1 MRKRLIAAPLLCG
14 ALLSLAACGDYSIP
28 DSTPP
33 LSQSADANPF
43 EAAEDESGFL
53 ATLTHGAASPDF
65 SESGER
71 LPFAYDG
78 GEFQLAYQYS
88 VTGKLDAVGFLLFLD
103 GKPQPYKVNDTAAEY
118 EYCHSFAAGEE
129 GKDQD
134 FSFLFEPVTGSAGDT
149 LTLTVVSITNPDFQ
163 PDMESTSG
171 YGWYHKCLEYRT
183 QLQFNESAS
192 PDIPF
197 QAKATDAFSNV
208 NIQEE
213 KITSAYIVET
223 LRQNGW
229 DGVTMDNLNQD
240 VYYTADFNDHI
251 VFDNFCLS
259 DSDEVAFRYTIC
271 GIPGVEYDLSF
282 FIDHQPVCL
291 DNGLSYHV
299 ALSKGNRWVFE
310 IAFDASKMDSFQTFY
325 VMAVPKNSGNDV
337 LLVLKS
343 SSILLYKENEQ

>member
-1 MRKRLIAAPLLCG
+1 MRQRLIAVPLMCS
-14 ALLSLAACGDYSIP
+14 ALLSLTACRNYAIP

-33 LSQSADANPF
+33 SQSAAANPF
-43 EAAEDESGFL
+43 EDEAGFL
-53 ATLTHGAASPDF
+53 AALTHGSASPDF
-65 SESGER
+65 SESGEH
-71 LPFAYDG
+71 LPFSYDG

-103 GKPQPYKVNDTAAEY
+103 GKPQPYKVNDTTAEY
-118 EYCHSFAAGEE
+118 EYCHSFPAKE
-129 GKDQD
+129 DQS
-134 FSFLFEPVTGSAGDT
+134 FSFLFEPVTGSTGDT
-149 LTLTVVSITNPDFQ
+149 LALTVVSITNPDFQ
-163 PDMESTSG
+163 PDMESTSS

-183 QLQFNESAS
+183 QLQFNKSAS

-208 NIQEE
+208 TIQEE
-213 KITSAYIVET
+213 KITSAYIEKT

-229 DGVTMDNLNQD
+229 DSVTMDDLNQR
-240 VYYTADFNDHI
+240 VYYTADFNGSI
-251 VFDNFCLS
+251 VFDNLCLS

-325 VMAVPKNSGNDV
+325 VMAVPKNSSNDV
-337 LLVLKS
+337 LPVLKS
-343 SSILLYKENEQ
+343 NSILLYKENEQ

>member
-1 MRKRLIAAPLLCG
+1 MRQRLIAVPLMCS
-14 ALLSLAACGDYSIP
+14 ALLSLTACRNYAIP

-33 LSQSADANPF
+33 SQYAAANPF
-43 EAAEDESGFL
+43 EDEAGFL
-53 ATLTHGAASPDF
+53 AALTHGSASPDF
-65 SESGER
+65 SESGEH
-71 LPFAYDG
+71 LPFSYDG

-103 GKPQPYKVNDTAAEY
+103 GKPQPYKVNDTTAEY
-118 EYCHSFAAGEE
+118 EYCHSFPAKE
-129 GKDQD
+129 DQS

-149 LTLTVVSITNPDFQ
+149 LALTVVSITNPDFQ
-163 PDMESTSG
+163 PDMESTSS

-183 QLQFNESAS
+183 QLQFNKSAS

-208 NIQEE
+208 TIQEE
-213 KITSAYIVET
+213 KITSAYIEKT

-229 DGVTMDNLNQD
+229 DSVTMDDLNQR
-240 VYYTADFNDHI
+240 VYYTADFNGSI
-251 VFDNFCLS
+251 VFDNLCLS

-325 VMAVPKNSGNDV
+325 VMAVPKNSSNDV
-337 LLVLKS
+337 LPVLKS
-343 SSILLYKENEQ
+343 NSILLYKENEQ